1 MNKFLR
7 IYTRLVLAL
16 MPLFFLPVI
25 YDGFGLGKVSFLV
38 LSGGLGLIFWVVE
51 AIWGKKT
58 EVKFSKGWWLIVL
71 LGVWSVVSFLRM
83 SQGAQARSI
92 TSPLGIGSLVGL
104 IFWFFLWLQVRSR
117 EEYEKQLNW
126 LTVSAVLVGI
136 TSLVVF
142 VMPESKLPFNW
153 PKDNPVISISNSWS
167 VTGSLLSEVVLF
179 GFLTVEWVRRL
190 VKKIK
195 NRAEFAD
202 YFKEAIVAAFL
213 GLMVVVAGY
222 RLVKLGWLYLDLTT
236 SWVIAVETLKN
247 SPLFGVGL
255 GNFVEAFSRF
265 RPASFNMTDMWVN
278 MFGVS
283 LMGIFHWWTELGL
296 VGLGLILILMVSSWK
311 QKNKLGLVLLG
322 SVVLLTPPV
331 FLTVFLMFWVM
342 ATFLGE
348 TKEAQMILEAGETK
362 KNIMPYIVGLLV
374 LVIVGFAGY
383 KMVKPVVADYYW
395 RESLT
400 ATVKNDATGAYNNQI
415 KAIGMNPNLAD
426 YRAMYSQT
434 NLALA
439 RNYFEVPK
447 GEEMTEENKQKAS
460 TLIQQAVREAQA
472 AVGLDQKMSG
482 YWVNLGSVYRSLIGL
497 IDNTFDWS
505 VQSYQQAAVFDPVN
519 PNIKMELG
527 SLAYGAKDYASAER
541 YFEDAV
547 NAKPNLANAWYNWA
561 YAAKQQD
568 KIQDAVTRLDQS
580 VRLVPADSE
589 DYEKANKELTE
600 WRKELDEAVKKYQE
614 VLKQQ
619 QEAVKSEETEP
630 ALTTPQP
637 LPTIEEEDQVV
648 VPTGTDLAPPIE

>member
-561 YAAKQQD
+561 YAAKQQN
-568 KIQDAVTRLDQS
+568 KIQEAVTRLDQS
-580 VRLVPADSE
+580 VKLVPADSE

-600 WRKELDEAVKKYQE
+600 WKKELDEAVKKYQE

>member
-561 YAAKQQD
+561 YAAKQQN
-568 KIQDAVTRLDQS
+568 KIQEAVTRLDQS
-580 VRLVPADSE
+580 VKLVPADSE

-600 WRKELDEAVKKYQE
+600 WKKEL
-614 VLKQQ
+614 
-619 QEAVKSEETEP
+619 
-630 ALTTPQP
+630 
-637 LPTIEEEDQVV
+637 
-648 VPTGTDLAPPIE
+648 

>member
-247 SPLFGVGL
+247 SPIFGVGL

-561 YAAKQQD
+561 YAAKQQN
-568 KIQDAVTRLDQS
+568 KIQEAVTRLDQS
-580 VRLVPADSE
+580 VKLVPADSE

-600 WRKELDEAVKKYQE
+600 WKKELDEAVKKYQE
-614 VLKQQ
+614 SLKQQ
-619 QEAVKSEETEP
+619 QETVKPEEP
-630 ALTTPQP
+630 VLTTPEP
-637 LPTIEEEDQVV
+637 LPTVNKEDKVV
-648 VPTGTDLAPPIE
+648 VPTGVELAPPIN

>member
-561 YAAKQQD
+561 YAAKQQN
-568 KIQDAVTRLDQS
+568 KIQEAVTRLDQS
-580 VRLVPADSE
+580 VKLVPADSE

>member
-25 YDGFGLGKVSFLV
+25 YNGFGLGKVSFLV

-561 YAAKQQD
+561 YAAKQQN
-568 KIQDAVTRLDQS
+568 KIQEAVTRLDQS
-580 VRLVPADSE
+580 VKLVPADSE

-600 WRKELDEAVKKYQE
+600 WKKELDEAVKKYQE

>member
-104 IFWFFLWLQVRSR
+104 IFWFFLWLQTRSR

-126 LTVSAVLVGI
+126 LTVSAVIVGI
-136 TSLVVF
+136 ISLIVF
-142 VMPESKLPFNW
+142 VMPASKLPFNW
-153 PKDNPVISISNSWS
+153 PKNKPVVSISSTWS
-167 VTGSLLSEVVLF
+167 ITGSLVSEVVLF
-179 GFLTVEWVRRL
+179 VFLTAEWIRRL

-195 NRAEFAD
+195 DKAEFSD
-202 YFKEAIVAAFL
+202 YFKEAIAAAFL
-213 GLMVVVAGY
+213 GLMVVVTGY
-222 RLVKLGWLYLDLTT
+222 RLVKLGWLYLDGTT

-247 SPLFGVGL
+247 SPIFGVGL

-265 RPASFNMTDMWVN
+265 RPASFNMTNMWAN

-283 LMGIFHWWTELGL
+283 LMGILHWWTELGL
-296 VGLGLILILMVSSWK
+296 VGLGLILVMAVSGWK

-322 SVVLLTPPV
+322 LVVLLTPPT

-342 ATFLGE
+342 ATALGE
-348 TKEAQMILEAGETK
+348 TREVKMILEVGEK
-362 KNIMPYIVGLLV
+362 KTNIMPQIVGLLV
-374 LVIVGFAGY
+374 LAVVGLAGY
-383 KMVKPVVADYYW
+383 KIVRPVMADYYW
-395 RESLT
+395 RESLA
-400 ATVKNDATGAYNNQI
+400 ATVKNDAAGAYNNQI

>member
-362 KNIMPYIVGLLV
+362 KNIMPYIVGLLK
-374 LVIVGFAGY
+374 L
-383 KMVKPVVADYYW
+383 M
-395 RESLT
+395 
-400 ATVKNDATGAYNNQI
+400 
-415 KAIGMNPNLAD
+415 
-426 YRAMYSQT
+426 
-434 NLALA
+434 
-439 RNYFEVPK
+439 
-447 GEEMTEENKQKAS
+447 
-460 TLIQQAVREAQA
+460 
-472 AVGLDQKMSG
+472 
-482 YWVNLGSVYRSLIGL
+482 
-497 IDNTFDWS
+497 
-505 VQSYQQAAVFDPVN
+505 
-519 PNIKMELG
+519 
-527 SLAYGAKDYASAER
+527 
-541 YFEDAV
+541 
-547 NAKPNLANAWYNWA
+547 
-561 YAAKQQD
+561 
-568 KIQDAVTRLDQS
+568 
-580 VRLVPADSE
+580 
-589 DYEKANKELTE
+589 
-600 WRKELDEAVKKYQE
+600 
-614 VLKQQ
+614 VLKLRPWIN
-619 QEAVKSEETEP
+619 AV
-630 ALTTPQP
+630 
-637 LPTIEEEDQVV
+637 
-648 VPTGTDLAPPIE
+648 

>member
-1 MNKFLR
+1 MNKFIK

-16 MPLFFLPVI
+16 MPLFFLPII
-25 YDGFGLGKVSFLV
+25 YDGFGLGKSSFLV
-38 LSGGLGLIFWVVE
+38 LSGGLGLILWLIE
-51 AIWGKKT
+51 AIGEKKT
-58 EVKFSKGWWLIVL
+58 EVKFSKGWWLVVVL
-71 LGVWSVVSFLRM
+71 GIWSLVSFMKM

-92 TSPLGIGSLVGL
+92 TSPLGIGTLAGL
-104 IFWFFLWLQVRSR
+104 IFWFFLWLQTRSR

-126 LTVSAVLVGI
+126 LTVSAVIVGI
-136 TSLVVF
+136 ISLVVF
-142 VMPESKLPFNW
+142 VMPASKLPLNL
-153 PKDNPVISISNSWS
+153 PKDKPVVSISSSWS
-167 VTGSLLSEVVLF
+167 ITGSLVSEAVLF
-179 GFLTVEWVRRL
+179 VFLTVEWIRRL

-195 NRAEFAD
+195 NRAEFSD
-202 YFKEAIVAAFL
+202 YFKEAIAMAFL
-213 GLMVVVAGY
+213 GLMMVVTGY
-222 RLVKLGWLYLDLTT
+222 RLVKLGWLYLDGTT

-247 SPLFGVGL
+247 SPIFGVGL

-265 RPASFNMTDMWVN
+265 RPASFNMTNMWVN

-283 LMGIFHWWTELGL
+283 LMGILHWWTELGL
-296 VGLGLILILMVSSWK
+296 VGLGLILAMAVSGWK

-322 SVVLLTPPV
+322 IIVLLTPPT

-342 ATFLGE
+342 AMQLGE
-348 TKEAQMILEAGETK
+348 TREVKMMLEVGEK
-362 KNIMPYIVGLLV
+362 KTNIMPQIVGLLV
-374 LVIVGFAGY
+374 LVVVGLVGY
-383 KMVKPVVADYYW
+383 KIIRPVMADYYW

-439 RNYFEVPK
+439 RSYFEVPQ

-505 VQSYQQAAVFDPVN
+505 IQSYQQAAVFDPVN

-561 YAAKQQD
+561 YAAKQQN
-568 KIQDAVTRLDQS
+568 KIQEAVTRLDQS
-580 VRLVPADSE
+580 VKLVPADSA

-600 WRKELDEAVKKYQE
+600 WKKELDEAVKKYQE
-614 VLKQQ
+614 SLKQQ
-619 QEAVKSEETEP
+619 QETVKLEEP
-630 ALTTPQP
+630 VLTTPEP
-637 LPTIEEEDQVV
+637 LPTVDKEDQVV
-648 VPTGTDLAPPIE
+648 VPTGVELAPPIN

>member
-561 YAAKQQD
+561 YAAKQQN
-568 KIQDAVTRLDQS
+568 KIQEAVTRLDQS
-580 VRLVPADSE
+580 VKLVPADSE

-600 WRKELDEAVKKYQE
+600 WKKELDEAVKKYQE
-614 VLKQQ
+614 SLKQQ
-619 QEAVKSEETEP
+619 QETVKLEEP
-630 ALTTPQP
+630 VLTTPEP
-637 LPTIEEEDQVV
+637 LPTVDKEDQVV
-648 VPTGTDLAPPIE
+648 VPTGVELAPPIN